1 MLASKLPEGLWA
13 AQCRNW
19 EVLLDGNNGRWSAT
33 IVLTPTH
40 PMMPVRRAVHVGQMG
55 FTSPQDAAK
64 WATDKLKDHGIAV
77 FLLSSD
83 GEPPKTLLDYLD
95 FAPVAS

>member
-55 FTSPQDAAK
+55 FTTPQAAAG
-64 WATDKLKDHGIAV
+64 WAVGKLKDEGVSV